1 MGVRGT
7 SDGAKWEASYRRLEG
22 QIDRATHRVIVM
34 RQWTP
39 SLKAGIEIN
48 PLVDEVGVVA
58 NWRVLAETE
67 RRPALILGTSS
78 DRIGTPSG
86 QSYYATVA
94 KSLHRE
100 TGLPIAPYVGLSW
113 SGAEDRLLVPFGAS
127 VALSER
133 WSAMVQNDGVHTHG
147 SVTVALGSRWA
158 VTLLAVRFE
167 EPGINLGA
175 RF

>member
-1 MGVRGT
+1 MGVRGI
-7 SDGAKWEASYRRLEG
+7 SDERRWEASYRFLED
-22 QIDRATHRVIVM
+22 QIDRATHRIVLM

-39 SLKAGIEIN
+39 AFKAGIEVN
-48 PLVDEVGVVA
+48 PLADEIGVVA
-58 NWRVLAETE
+58 NWRVLAETG

-100 TGLPIAPYVGLSW
+100 LGVPIAPYAGVSW
-113 SGAEDRLLVPFGAS
+113 SGAEDRFLFPFGAS
-127 VALSER
+127 VGLSDR
-133 WSAMVQNDGVHTHG
+133 VSAMVQNDGVHTHG
-147 SVTVALGSRWA
+147 SVTMSFGAQWS
-158 VTLLAVRFE
+158 VTILAVRLE
-167 EPGINLGA
+167 DPGFTIGA